1 MIDLERIDIV
11 RERTGCS
18 YQAAKEA
25 LEQTNGDVLDAII
38 LLENRPPSSSSQ
50 AWVEQIQVKGAEVA
64 EVIKALVREGNVRR
78 IRVLQDGKVLL
89 EFPVTAGVIGAVLL
103 PKLALIGAV
112 VAMVARCTIEVERA
126 QEPRDSDSNITP
138 PNPTEPEA

>member
-112 VAMVARCTIEVERA
+112 VAMVARCTIEVERV

>member
-112 VAMVARCTIEVERA
+112 VAMVARCTIEVERV
-126 QEPRDSDSNITP
+126 QEPRDSGSDITP